1 MSARTDF
8 VVSGPTVVPDQQLSR
23 TPWPWLFSAP
33 VDLAAF
39 SGSALLSLM
48 LLAWGATSGLLDR
61 DVPEWSWV
69 TCILLIDVA
78 HVYATG
84 FRVYFDRQELSRRPW
99 LYGGTPLVG
108 YFLGVVLY
116 SEGETLFWQVLAYF
130 AVFHFVRQ
138 QYGWVAL
145 YRSKA
150 GETGRLSKWV
160 DMLAIYAATLYP
172 LIYWHAHLP
181 RRFFWFKAD
190 DFRAL
195 PESLEMWCWP
205 VYCLALGLYATTALL
220 RWVRGTPNPGKDL
233 VVVTT
238 AACWYLGIVAF
249 NSDYAFTV
257 TNVVIHGVP
266 YMVLVYWYWT
276 RRGSRANAAGT
287 ARWRGVVWFVA
298 TIWVLAY
305 AEELIWDRTIWHEN
319 AWLFGA
325 PIGLE
330 PVAETFLVPLLATPQ
345 LSHYILD
352 GFIWKRRANPEF
364 RL

>member
-1 MSARTDF
+1 MS
-8 VVSGPTVVPDQQLSR
+8 VPTVIPEQQSNR
-23 TPWPWLFSAP
+23 ASWPWLFSAR

-39 SGSALLSLM
+39 AGSALLSLM
-48 LLAWGATSGLLDR
+48 LLAWGAASGLVDR

-84 FRVYFDRQELSRRPW
+84 FRVYFDPQELWRRPW
-99 LYGGTPLVG
+99 LYWGTPLVG

-116 SEGETLFWQVLAYF
+116 SEGEGLFWQVLAYF

-150 GETGRLSKWV
+150 GEKESWSKWIDV
-160 DMLAIYAATLYP
+160 AAIYAATLYP
-172 LIYWHAHLP
+172 LVYWHAHLP
-181 RRFFWFKAD
+181 RGFVWFKKN
-190 DFRAL
+190 DFLGAPEVL
-195 PESLEMWCWP
+195 ESLCWP
-205 VYCLALGLYATTALL
+205 IYCLALGLYAVTAFL
-220 RWVRGTPNPGKDL
+220 RWTKGTPNPGKDL

-257 TNVVIHGVP
+257 TNVIIHGVP

-276 RRGSRANAAGT
+276 RRRARADVSGT
-287 ARWRGVVWFVA
+287 ARWRGLVWFVA

-305 AEELIWDRTIWHEN
+305 AEELVWDRTVWHDK
-319 AWLFGA
+319 AWLFGTA
-325 PIGLE
+325 ISLE
-330 PVAETFLVPLLATPQ
+330 PVVEMFVVPLLATPQ

-352 GFIWKRRANPEF
+352 GFIWKRRANPDF

>member
-1 MSARTDF
+1 MS
-8 VVSGPTVVPDQQLSR
+8 VPTVIPEQQPTRAS
-23 TPWPWLFSAP
+23 WPWLFSAQ

-39 SGSALLSLM
+39 AGSALLSLV

-84 FRVYFDRQELSRRPW
+84 FRVYFDPQELWRRPW
-99 LYGGTPLVG
+99 LYWGTPLLG

-116 SEGETLFWQVLAYF
+116 SEGEGLFWQVLAYF

-150 GETGRLSKWV
+150 GEAGRWSKWV
-160 DMLAIYAATLYP
+160 DIVAIYAATLYP
-172 LIYWHAHLP
+172 LVYWHAHLP
-181 RRFFWFKAD
+181 RRFFWFKSD
-190 DFRAL
+190 DFRGVPVFVEAL
-195 PESLEMWCWP
+195 CWP
-205 VYCLALGLYATTALL
+205 VYCLALGLYVATALL
-220 RWVRGTPNPGKDL
+220 RWVKGNPNPGKDL

-238 AACWYLGIVAF
+238 AMCWYMGIVAF

-257 TNVVIHGVP
+257 TNVLIHGVP
-266 YMVLVYWYWT
+266 YMVLVYWYWA
-276 RRGSRANAAGT
+276 RRGSRPNRPGSI
-287 ARWRGVVWFVA
+287 RWRGLVWFVA
-298 TIWVLAY
+298 TIWLLAFV
-305 AEELIWDRTIWHEN
+305 EELVWDRAIWHEK

-325 PIGLE
+325 AIEIGPFTEML
-330 PVAETFLVPLLATPQ
+330 VVPLLATPQ

-352 GFIWKRRANPEF
+352 GFIWKRRTNPDF

>member
-1 MSARTDF
+1 MDF
-8 VVSGPTVVPDQQLSR
+8 VVSVPTVIPEQQSNR
-23 TPWPWLFSAP
+23 ASWPWLFSAR

-39 SGSALLSLM
+39 AGSALLSLM
-48 LLAWGATSGLLDR
+48 LLAWGAASGLLDR

-84 FRVYFDRQELSRRPW
+84 FRVYFDPQELWRRPW
-99 LYGGTPLVG
+99 LYWGTPLVG

-116 SEGETLFWQVLAYF
+116 SEGEGLFWQVLAYF

-150 GETGRLSKWV
+150 GEKESWSKWIDV
-160 DMLAIYAATLYP
+160 AAIYAATLYP
-172 LIYWHAHLP
+172 LVYWHAHLP
-181 RRFFWFKAD
+181 RGFVWFKKN
-190 DFRAL
+190 DFLGAPEVL
-195 PESLEMWCWP
+195 ESLCWP
-205 VYCLALGLYATTALL
+205 IYCLALGLYAVTAFLQ
-220 RWVRGTPNPGKDL
+220 WTKGTPNPGKDL

-257 TNVVIHGVP
+257 TNVIIHGVP

-276 RRGSRANAAGT
+276 RRRARAKVSAT
-287 ARWRGVVWFVA
+287 ARWRGLVWFVA

-305 AEELIWDRTIWHEN
+305 AEELVWDRTVWHDK
-319 AWLFGA
+319 AWLFGTA
-325 PIGLE
+325 ISLE
-330 PVAETFLVPLLATPQ
+330 PVAEMFVVPLLATPQ

-352 GFIWKRRANPEF
+352 GFIWKRRANPDF